1 MLCKVLGGLSLYSTL
16 NQTFDL
22 SVAAQA
28 SVGIYTVL
36 ISTVSVG
43 YYSQKIIS
51 VWHAFV
57 LTSGLLIA
65 SKVLEFNQTKE
76 ALTFN
81 QILMVGGCF
90 VFATILAQFHAK
102 TLRNA

>member
-1 MLCKVLGGLSLYSTL
+1 MVCKVLGGLALYSTL

-51 VWHAFV
+51 FWHAFV

-65 SKVLEFNQTKE
+65 SKGIEFSETKE
-76 ALTFN
+76 AVALN